1 MNDFE
6 LSAPDLS
13 SYRVY
18 SYLGPYNKYHINV
31 LFVIC
36 IPAYLKF
43 DLDGSRFI
51 AVLLGLGILA
61 LIYWCYY
68 TILYQRY
75 RSRCSL
81 RPALSTS
88 PRSRPAYHRRMTR
101 KWSSWLD
108 LGWRS
113 QSLGTLSCLLPLHL
127 NRLNWQLRG
136 PDSPHPHRRLGWGL
150 WTALGWK

>member
-61 LIYWCYY
+61 LIY
-68 TILYQRY
+68 
-75 RSRCSL
+75 
-81 RPALSTS
+81 
-88 PRSRPAYHRRMTR
+88 
-101 KWSSWLD
+101 
-108 LGWRS
+108 
-113 QSLGTLSCLLPLHL
+113 
-127 NRLNWQLRG
+127 
-136 PDSPHPHRRLGWGL
+136 
-150 WTALGWK
+150 